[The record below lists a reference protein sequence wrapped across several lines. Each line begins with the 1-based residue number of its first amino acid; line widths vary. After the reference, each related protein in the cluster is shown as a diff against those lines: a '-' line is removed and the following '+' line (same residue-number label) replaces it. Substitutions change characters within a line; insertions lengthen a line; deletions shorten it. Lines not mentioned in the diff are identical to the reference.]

1 VRDAETMSDT
11 PLSDL
16 IAAHTASSSPESWGR
31 FLDAFQVS
39 EVGVH
44 VVGAPAG
51 VAGEFVTTADRPV
64 SVGLTRHAGGRP
76 MALAFADPEA
86 FARRFGRPFNG
97 GMTGAALLATVLAN
111 PECAGVLVNSA
122 LAEVSVV
129 IDRPTAEALVRTGR
143 PPVGKPWWRF
153 W

>member
-1 VRDAETMSDT
+1 MDDAETTSDA

-16 IAAHTASSSPESWGR
+16 IAAHAASGSPGTWGR
-31 FLDAFQVS
+31 FLDAFRVA

-51 VAGEFVTTADRPV
+51 VAGEFVTTPDRPV

-76 MALAFADPEA
+76 MALAFADPKA

-97 GMTGAALLATVLAN
+97 GMTGAALLTTALAN

-129 IDRPTAEALVRTGR
+129 IDRRVAEALVRTSQ
-143 PPVGKPWWRF
+143 PPG
-153 W
+153 